1 MSKYEN
7 LCIISDDDIQ
17 IIFFYGNIQWNSKS
31 ESLKNVFLYIYIFNQ
46 DISLKISLKSLKFG
60 VLIASTHIE
69 VTVSH
74 ISYLGLSYI
83 FMKSRRI
90 MCKN

>member
-60 VLIASTHIE
+60 VLIAFAL
-69 VTVSH
+69 
-74 ISYLGLSYI
+74 YLTMTYKLYF
-83 FMKSRRI
+83 FMETYNGTPSLKV
-90 MCKN
+90 